1 MRVHHTYTL
10 PAGHDQFLM
19 ELVAQV
25 LGRRDIYDMKEV
37 FCCEWVLNM
46 TFLAANLSHYINGVA
61 KRHGEISRHMFSR
74 YVIDA
79 ITNGVHASL
88 YDKLENAVIPLY
100 YNNRDQFA
108 EVMRHC
114 IALNGSFFNTH
125 RMLQQYIQKAYFI

>member
-1 MRVHHTYTL
+1 
-10 PAGHDQFLM
+10 
-19 ELVAQV
+19 
-25 LGRRDIYDMKEV
+25 
-37 FCCEWVLNM
+37 
-46 TFLAANLSHYINGVA
+46 LSHYINGVA

-114 IALNGSFFNTH
+114 IAAHSSIRTGCSNSTSRKRTLFDQNFRTV
-125 RMLQQYIQKAYFI
+125 